1 MRLIK
6 IDSMS
11 QSYEPQQFDPSSL
24 RKIIIGV
31 VALLIIVWFL
41 FRSFITIDAGHA
53 GLIFH
58 TLGNGIDPEERA
70 LDQGFHMIAPWNK
83 VIDYEVR
90 RQEIFNE
97 MTVLSSNLL
106 DIKMEATIFYQPQYD
121 NLGHLELKWGRG
133 YKEKMIMPAMRSVV
147 REVVAQYL
155 PEEVNTTKRELIQ
168 KQIEDRMEEKLQN
181 NFIQLEDVLIRNIEM
196 PPKLR
201 ASIEKKLQQEQESLE
216 YEFRIARAE
225 KEKQRLEIEAEGVRK
240 FQEIVTMSITEDLLR
255 WKGIEAT
262 LELAKSPG
270 AKVVVVGSGKDGLPI
285 ILGNQ

>member
-1 MRLIK
+1 MSQYYEPAK
-6 IDSMS
+6 ID
-11 QSYEPQQFDPSSL
+11 PKGV
-24 RKIIIGV
+24 RKVMIAVVGV
-31 VALLIIVWFL
+31 LILLWIF

-53 GLIFH
+53 GLVFH
-58 TLGNGIDPEERA
+58 TLGNGIDPDERA

-83 VIDYEVR
+83 VVDYEIR
-90 RQEIFNE
+90 DQEVFNE

-106 DIKMEATIFYQPQYD
+106 DIKMEFSIFYKPQYE
-121 NLGHLELKWGRG
+121 NLGKLELKWGRG
-133 YKEKMIMPAMRSVV
+133 YRDKMILPAMRAVV

-168 KQIEDRMEEKLQN
+168 AQIEERMNDKLVT
-181 NFIQLEDVLIRNIEM
+181 NFVGLQDVLIRNIEM

-201 ASIEKKLQQEQESLE
+201 ASIEKKLQQEQEALE
-216 YEFRIARAE
+216 YEFRIARAQKE
-225 KEKQRLEIEAEGVRK
+225 KERLEIEAEGVRK

-262 LELAKSPG
+262 LELAKSPN